1 VDLRWDCLSSL
12 GGYIC
17 TLLKKILVLSN
28 EICDECMKLNCSE
41 IFGADKLRLLIHQ
54 PLADMES
61 HAPYD
66 HSS

>member
-41 IFGADKLRLLIHQ
+41 FLELIN
-54 PLADMES
+54 
-61 HAPYD
+61 
-66 HSS
+66 